1 MEENVSNSP
10 ATSLATADPQGRFD
24 VMLYRLAQMFTTRVI
39 EPRVN
44 NLPLFANGLGDV
56 IEHAIRR
63 NLPSKKFTPVDVATA
78 LGIFPP
84 PPAVRSNTGR
94 KRGRR

>member
-1 MEENVSNSP
+1 MENTAPNP
-10 ATSLATADPQGRFD
+10 TTSLANTDPQGRFD

-78 LGIFPP
+78 LGMFPP
-84 PPAVRSNTGR
+84 APAARKNPGR

>member
-1 MEENVSNSP
+1 MDNTAPIPE
-10 ATSLATADPQGRFD
+10 TSLANTDPQGRFD
-24 VMLYRLAQMFTTRVI
+24 VMLYRLAHLFTTRVI

-44 NLPLFANGLGDV
+44 NLPIFANGLGDIV
-56 IEHAIRR
+56 EHAIRR

-84 PPAVRSNTGR
+84 AARPNPGR
-94 KRGRR
+94 RRGRR